1 MLLFITI
8 FLTFFAIYLCI
19 EISKAETFLYRLL
32 YYTLLIVNS
41 GVLAFNLDKLITDNL
56 AYLATAIKVGMS

>member
-8 FLTFFAIYLCI
+8 FLTFFGIYLCI
-19 EISKAETFLYRLL
+19 EISKAEILLYRLL
-32 YYTLLIVNS
+32 YYTLLVANS

-56 AYLATAIKVGMS
+56 AYLAIAIKVGMS